1 MKMIVAFV
9 RPSLAERIVRV
20 IERAGLYHLSLS
32 GVRGI
37 VHPNEAII
45 RADMAPEGEA
55 DVRLEAY
62 CEDAPVEQIVAVIRE
77 VGRIG
82 DFLVGAVLVV
92 PVDRHEAI
100 GSSATAVDTS
110 KTGGSSS

>member
-1 MKMIVAFV
+1 MKMIIAVV

-37 VHPNEAII
+37 VHPNEAIV
-45 RADMAPEGEA
+45 RADLAPEGEA

-62 CEDAPVEQIVAVIRE
+62 CEDARVERIVAVIRE

-82 DFLVGAVLVV
+82 DLPVGAMFVA
-92 PVDRHEAI
+92 PVGQHESLGPSAI
-100 GSSATAVDTS
+100 ATDS
-110 KTGGSSS
+110 LKTGGSF

>member
-9 RPSLAERIVRV
+9 RPSLADRNVRA

-32 GVRGI
+32 RVHGV
-37 VHPNEAII
+37 VHPNEAIV
-45 RADMAPEGEA
+45 RADLAPEGES

-62 CEDAPVEQIVAVIRE
+62 CEDARTEQIVALIHE

-82 DFLVGAVLVV
+82 DLPVGAGFVV
-92 PVDRHEAI
+92 PVERHEAI
-100 GSSATAVDTS
+100 GPSSPAE
-110 KTGGSSS
+110 

>member
-20 IERAGLYHLSLS
+20 IELAGLYHLSLS

-37 VHPNEAII
+37 VHPNEAIV
-45 RADMAPEGEA
+45 RADLAPDGEA

-62 CEDAPVEQIVAVIRE
+62 CEDARVEQIMAVIRE

-82 DFLVGAVLVV
+82 DFPVGVVFVV
-92 PVDRHEAI
+92 PVDRHEAL
-100 GSSATAVDTS
+100 GPSAAATDLS
-110 KTGGSSS
+110 KTGESS

>member
-9 RPSLAERIVRV
+9 RPSLAARIVGV

-32 GVRGI
+32 RVHCI
-37 VHPNEAII
+37 VHPSDAG
-45 RADMAPEGEA
+45 MAPEGEA

-62 CEDAPVEQIVAVIRE
+62 CEDARVEHLVAVIRE

-82 DFLVGAVLVV
+82 NLPVGAVFVV
-92 PVDRHEAI
+92 PVDRHEPIGFSAAAT
-100 GSSATAVDTS
+100 GSSKA
-110 KTGGSSS
+110 GGKS